1 MATTLNRLRSSVS
14 ALSHRALFNSTRRD
28 SLPSRIPALRST
40 TRSFLDF
47 YQFGNK
53 KAIEDERA
61 RLNDEMNRGYFADM
75 KEFKEH
81 GGKIADANKT
91 VIPALSAVKFPELAV
106 TLSNGK
112 VLKLPIS
119 CSSGEVNEESLAVPK
134 VSLVC
139 LSFRASSQV
148 QIIPHWLFV
157 SFFKWNQ
164 ENIQLSFFDPGAS
177 SSASM
182 VSCSDRRCYSN
193 FQTESGCSPNNLC
206 SYSFKYGDGSGTSG
220 YYISDFMSFDTV
232 ITSTLAIN
240 SSAPFVFGCSNLQT
254 GDLQRPRR
262 AVDGIFG
269 LGQGRLSVISQLATQ
284 GLAPRVFSHCLKG
297 DKSGG
302 GVMVLGQIKRPDTV
316 YTPLVPSQPHYNV
329 NLQSIAVN
337 NQILPIDPSV
347 FTIATGDGTIID
359 TGTTLAYLPD
369 EAYVPFVQAI
379 SSAVSQYGRAVT
391 YESYQ
396 CFDITS
402 GAVDVFPEVSLN
414 FAGGAS
420 MVLTPRGY
428 LQMFSSSGSS
438 IWCIGF
444 QRMSHRRITI
454 LGDLVLKDKVVVYD
468 LVRQRIGWA
477 EYDCSLE
484 VNVSATRGGRSK
496 DVISTG
502 QWRENSSQISYTSD
516 YYYLLQVVF
525 LINIL
530 LSWNFRFL

>member
-1 MATTLNRLRSSVS
+1 NVHLTSLSLSLCEEKFRTREMAVDSPTGVIIAAVFLHAATTIVCGS
-14 ALSHRALFNSTRRD
+14 D
-28 SLPSRIPALRST
+28 S
-40 TRSFLDF
+40 
-47 YQFGNK
+47 
-53 KAIEDERA
+53 
-61 RLNDEMNRGYFADM
+61 
-75 KEFKEH
+75 
-81 GGKIADANKT
+81 
-91 VIPALSAVKFPELAV
+91 
-106 TLSNGK
+106 
-112 VLKLPIS
+112 VLKLERLIPPS
-119 CSSGEVNEESLAVPK
+119 HELSLAQ
-134 VSLVC
+134 L
-139 LSFRASSQV
+139 RAFDSARHGRLLQSPV
-148 QIIPHWLFV
+148 GGVVDFPVYGASDPFL
-157 SFFKWNQ
+157 
-164 ENIQLSFFDPGAS
+164 IQLSFFDPGAS
-177 SSASM
+177 SSSSM

-240 SSAPFVFGCSNLQT
+240 SSAPLSSGVAIYKPEIY
-254 GDLQRPRR
+254 R
-262 AVDGIFG
+262 G
-269 LGQGRLSVISQLATQ
+269 LGEQPGAFICNFAACYSRTRTESILA
-284 GLAPRVFSHCLKG
+284 LG

-468 LVRQRIGWA
+468 LFANGL
-477 EYDCSLE
+477 D
-484 VNVSATRGGRSK
+484 
-496 DVISTG
+496 G
-502 QWRENSSQISYTSD
+502 QNTTVPWR
-516 YYYLLQVVF
+516 
-525 LINIL
+525 
-530 LSWNFRFL
+530 

>member
-1 MATTLNRLRSSVS
+1 MAVDSPKGVIIAAVFLHAATTIAFGS
-14 ALSHRALFNSTRRD
+14 D
-28 SLPSRIPALRST
+28 S
-40 TRSFLDF
+40 
-47 YQFGNK
+47 
-53 KAIEDERA
+53 
-61 RLNDEMNRGYFADM
+61 
-75 KEFKEH
+75 
-81 GGKIADANKT
+81 
-91 VIPALSAVKFPELAV
+91 
-106 TLSNGK
+106 
-112 VLKLPIS
+112 VLKLERLIPPS
-119 CSSGEVNEESLAVPK
+119 HELSLAQLRAFDSARHGRLLQSPVGGVVDFPVYGASDPFLVGLYYTK
-134 VSLVC
+134 VKLGTPPRE
-139 LSFRASSQV
+139 FNV
-148 QIIPHWLFV
+148 QIDTGSDVLWV
-157 SFFKWNQ
+157 SCTPCNGCPKTSELQ
-164 ENIQLSFFDPGAS
+164 IQLSFFDPGAS

-379 SSAVSQYGRAVT
+379 SSAVSQYGRAIT

-454 LGDLVLKDKVVVYD
+454 LGGNDPYFCNFDQVKLKQSNYFSQSSYTLFDCYADLVLKDKVVVYD

-496 DVISTG
+496 DVINTG
-502 QWRENSSQISYTSD
+502 QWRESSSKSSYTSD

-525 LINIL
+525 LHLL

>member
-1 MATTLNRLRSSVS
+1 NVHLTSLSLSLLCEEKFRTREMAVDSPTGVIIAAVFLHAATTIVCGS
-14 ALSHRALFNSTRRD
+14 D
-28 SLPSRIPALRST
+28 S
-40 TRSFLDF
+40 
-47 YQFGNK
+47 
-53 KAIEDERA
+53 
-61 RLNDEMNRGYFADM
+61 
-75 KEFKEH
+75 
-81 GGKIADANKT
+81 
-91 VIPALSAVKFPELAV
+91 
-106 TLSNGK
+106 
-112 VLKLPIS
+112 VLKLERLIPPS
-119 CSSGEVNEESLAVPK
+119 HELSLAQ
-134 VSLVC
+134 L
-139 LSFRASSQV
+139 RAFDSARHGRLLQSPV
-148 QIIPHWLFV
+148 GGVVDFPVYGASDPFL
-157 SFFKWNQ
+157 
-164 ENIQLSFFDPGAS
+164 IQLSFFDPGAS
-177 SSASM
+177 SSSSM

-502 QWRENSSQISYTSD
+502 QWRENISQISYTSD

>member
-1 MATTLNRLRSSVS
+1 MAVDSPTGVIIAAVFLHAATTIVCGGS
-14 ALSHRALFNSTRRD
+14 D
-28 SLPSRIPALRST
+28 S
-40 TRSFLDF
+40 
-47 YQFGNK
+47 
-53 KAIEDERA
+53 
-61 RLNDEMNRGYFADM
+61 
-75 KEFKEH
+75 
-81 GGKIADANKT
+81 
-91 VIPALSAVKFPELAV
+91 
-106 TLSNGK
+106 
-112 VLKLPIS
+112 VLKLERLIPPS
-119 CSSGEVNEESLAVPK
+119 HELSLAQLRAYDSARHGRLLQSPVGGVVDFPVYGASDPFLVGLYYTK
-134 VSLVC
+134 VKLGTPPRE
-139 LSFRASSQV
+139 FNV
-148 QIIPHWLFV
+148 QIDTGSDVLWV
-157 SFFKWNQ
+157 SCTPCNGCPKTSELQ
-164 ENIQLSFFDPGAS
+164 IQLSFFDPGAS
-177 SSASM
+177 SSSSM

-379 SSAVSQYGRAVT
+379 SSAVSQYGRPIT

-402 GAVDVFPEVSLN
+402 GGVDVFPEVSLN

-420 MVLTPRGY
+420 MVLTSRGY

-502 QWRENSSQISYTSD
+502 QWRESSSKSNYTSD
-516 YYYLLQVVF
+516 CYYLFLLLQVV
-525 LINIL
+525 L
-530 LSWNFRFL
+530 LLHLRNNFRFL

>member
-1 MATTLNRLRSSVS
+1 ASSKRKVTDPYLRVMVGGDTFHQSKYQNVHLAAFSLSPLGREVRTREMAVVDSPTGVII
-14 ALSHRALFNSTRRD
+14 AALF
-28 SLPSRIPALRST
+28 L
-40 TRSFLDF
+40 
-47 YQFGNK
+47 
-53 KAIEDERA
+53 
-61 RLNDEMNRGYFADM
+61 
-75 KEFKEH
+75 H
-81 GGKIADANKT
+81 
-91 VIPALSAVKFPELAV
+91 AV
-106 TLSNGK
+106 TAMVSGSDAVLMLERLIPPNHELSLTQLRAFDSARHGRLLQSPVGGVVDFPVYGASDPFLVGLYYTK
-112 VLKLPIS
+112 VKLGTPPR
-119 CSSGEVNEESLAVPK
+119 EFN
-134 VSLVC
+134 
-139 LSFRASSQV
+139 V
-148 QIIPHWLFV
+148 QIDTGSDVLWV
-157 SFFKWNQ
+157 SCTSCNGCPKTSELQ
-164 ENIQLSFFDPGAS
+164 IQLSFFDPGAS
-177 SSASM
+177 SSALM

-206 SYSFKYGDGSGTSG
+206 SYTFKYGDGSGTSG
-220 YYISDFMSFDTV
+220 YYISDFISFDTV

-269 LGQGRLSVISQLATQ
+269 LGQGRLSVISQLAMQ

-302 GVMVLGQIKRPDTV
+302 GVMVLGQIKRPDIV

-337 NQILPIDPSV
+337 NQILPIDPS
-347 FTIATGDGTIID
+347 
-359 TGTTLAYLPD
+359 
-369 EAYVPFVQAI
+369 I
-379 SSAVSQYGRAVT
+379 SIAVSQYGRPIT

-396 CFDITS
+396 CFDIAS
-402 GAVDVFPEVSLN
+402 GAVDAFPEVSLS

-420 MVLTPRGY
+420 MVLKPRGY
-428 LQMFSSSGSS
+428 LQYFSSSGSS

-484 VNVSATRGGRSK
+484 VNVSATRGGQSR
-496 DVISTG
+496 DVINTG
-502 QWRENSSQISYTSD
+502 QWRENSSESGYTS
-516 YYYLLQVVF
+516 YYLLLLQVVLF
-525 LINIL
+525 LHLL
-530 LSWNFRFL
+530 LSRSFSFF